1 MLCNVD
7 TGYKNGGVGY
17 ILIIQFSPFS
27 NDYAN
32 NQPWEHYFTSSTLP
46 TITELIIII
55 VLFIEFH

>member
-1 MLCNVD
+1 MLCIVD
-7 TGYKNGGVGY
+7 TGVGY

-32 NQPWEHYFTSSTLP
+32 NQPWEHHFTSSTLP

>member
-7 TGYKNGGVGY
+7 TGVGY